1 MAKAKPPDLFTGQSY
16 NLGGPMKSHCLWSCF
31 DFVSS
36 IDCMRHVP
44 HTCICLF
51 SHKLMKF
58 EHLEYDK
65 ITLTLMTNE
74 PMKISQ
80 IQVFTS
86 TVIFFFWYIQQNWF
100 TAQYHFVSFHN
111 PEDSTWYFL
120 FMPNNNSF
128 LINIHS
134 ESPCFTMWL
143 VIWIQLETSFYKY
156 LKYVHVYI
164 IIYIITIFKHV
175 FDNYHLMFY

>member
-51 SHKLMKF
+51 SHKLIKF

-86 TVIFFFWYIQQNWF
+86 TTVIFFSGTYSRIDLLHSTILYLF
-100 TAQYHFVSFHN
+100 TILKTVL
-111 PEDSTWYFL
+111 D
-120 FMPNNNSF
+120 
-128 LINIHS
+128 I
-134 ESPCFTMWL
+134 
-143 VIWIQLETSFYKY
+143 FYSC
-156 LKYVHVYI
+156 L
-164 IIYIITIFKHV
+164 IITASLLTYTV
-175 FDNYHLMFY
+175 NPLVLQCG

>member
-16 NLGGPMKSHCLWSCF
+16 NLGGPMKSYSLWSCF

-65 ITLTLMTNE
+65 ITLTLMNQWKYHKFKYLH
-74 PMKISQ
+74 PLL
-80 IQVFTS
+80 
-86 TVIFFFWYIQQNWF
+86 FFFSGTYSRIDLLHSTILYLF
-100 TAQYHFVSFHN
+100 TILKTVL
-111 PEDSTWYFL
+111 D
-120 FMPNNNSF
+120 
-128 LINIHS
+128 I
-134 ESPCFTMWL
+134 
-143 VIWIQLETSFYKY
+143 FYSC
-156 LKYVHVYI
+156 L
-164 IIYIITIFKHV
+164 IITASLLTYTV
-175 FDNYHLMFY
+175 NPLVLQCG

>member
-1 MAKAKPPDLFTGQSY
+1 MNLCRISLYSVSLLMAKAKPPDLFTGQSY
-16 NLGGPMKSHCLWSCF
+16 NLGGPMKSYSLWSCF

-134 ESPCFTMWL
+134 ESPCFTMWFNWRPHYIN
-143 VIWIQLETSFYKY
+143 IWNMYM
-156 LKYVHVYI
+156 YI
-164 IIYIITIFKHV
+164 SLYT
-175 FDNYHLMFY
+175 